1 MRLLLP
7 SVTLAQE
14 RAAVAEAERVI
25 LHEFTRAI
33 HRFGQDQCNSRPSS
47 DVDLAT
53 SCDIVLSNGNGDELS
68 LHREDRGNS
77 QR

>member
-33 HRFGQDQCNSRPSS
+33 HRFWSGSVQFAPVFGCRSCN
-47 DVDLAT
+47 
-53 SCDIVLSNGNGDELS
+53 EL
-68 LHREDRGNS
+68 
-77 QR
+77 